1 MIQYI
6 TDGYNGKDE
15 RVILWRTGEYT
26 YELDIGTGIHKKNI
40 KFYETEY
47 YDALDQFDAAIN
59 NYQSMESV

>member
-15 RVILWRTGEYT
+15 RVILWRTDEYT

-59 NYQSMESV
+59 NYQSLESV